1 MIFKSIYSK
10 GPFRLLRAKTNY
22 LPSLRILE
30 IISSCSEQVICVPV
44 PIDRTEGIAMLYVF
58 VDIKIDTG
66 HFIDTL
72 RFNFDPGAR
81 LALVSTIQF
90 VAALQ
95 STR

>member
-1 MIFKSIYSK
+1 
-10 GPFRLLRAKTNY
+10 
-22 LPSLRILE
+22 
-30 IISSCSEQVICVPV
+30 
-44 PIDRTEGIAMLYVF
+44 MLYIF

-72 RFNFDPGAR
+72 RYNFEPGSR

-95 STR
+95 VTEFPFGFWCSL

>member
-1 MIFKSIYSK
+1 MCLF
-10 GPFRLLRAKTNY
+10 
-22 LPSLRILE
+22 SL
-30 IISSCSEQVICVPV
+30 SV
-44 PIDRTEGIAMLYVF
+44 PIDRTQGIQMLYVF

-72 RFNFDPGAR
+72 RYNFKPGAR

-95 STR
+95 VKQISVQLQWYPQVLTLLPQ